1 MHQQFRIVGPI
12 GVGTLKPAS
21 LINSKEN
28 SIRKIS
34 NITGNGTVFLEAAIV
49 NNNAVGKSS
58 VW

>member
-34 NITGNGTVFLEAAIV
+34 N
-49 NNNAVGKSS
+49 
-58 VW
+58 VWYRESYVYANLLQETR